1 MCATVCLDVGCA
13 IKNGS
18 HQEPFYPHERYAIIE
33 RMKTGDK
40 AFLRLDGV
48 VYVGTVKR
56 AFLSPFGVPSVAE
69 RSLRSRYGRWSAP
82 MLDQPAQ
89 FPTREETL
97 AAIAKSLAFYHLVSR
112 QMREATRASHHTI
125 LESKEL
131 LVLTDRI
138 LSRI

>member
-1 MCATVCLDVGCA
+1 V

-56 AFLSPFGVPSVAE
+56 AFLSPFGVPSVWIEWPKDNPSPSRNIFYE
-69 RSLRSRYGRWSAP
+69 RDLMS
-82 MLDQPAQ
+82 
-89 FPTREETL
+89 PTDDPQ
-97 AAIAKSLAFYHLVSR
+97 KSG
-112 QMREATRASHHTI
+112 
-125 LESKEL
+125 
-131 LVLTDRI
+131 
-138 LSRI
+138 

>member
-1 MCATVCLDVGCA
+1 MCATACLDVGCA

-56 AFLSPFGVPSVAE
+56 AFPIAIRRSVGMDRMAE
-69 RSLRSRYGRWSAP
+69 G
-82 MLDQPAQ
+82 
-89 FPTREETL
+89 
-97 AAIAKSLAFYHLVSR
+97 
-112 QMREATRASHHTI
+112 
-125 LESKEL
+125 
-131 LVLTDRI
+131 
-138 LSRI
+138 